1 MISFY
6 HYQVGL
12 HEHIHNNVRK
22 VNEFSCKPEPI
33 FVAAAPAKR
42 STEQA
47 VKSPSSGGSYQDVSI
62 DDEQVK
68 EMATFATT
76 ALASETN
83 TGPVKLLNIIKA
95 EKQVVAGVNYK
106 MTIEIGSVDK
116 NDEHQLCEVVIFDQP
131 WTNTRKLSESKCG
144 GKKKF

>member
-1 MISFY
+1 M
-6 HYQVGL
+6 
-12 HEHIHNNVRK
+12 RK

-47 VKSPSSGGSYQDVSI
+47 VKSPGSYQDVSI
-62 DDEQVK
+62 DDERVK